1 MTNVTLLR
9 VMIFKFP
16 IGRGE
21 RQNSFIFP
29 RQLATMASGTLT
41 IASRQQLWSWLK
53 VSFLTSA
60 AFTAFS

>member
-1 MTNVTLLR
+1 
-9 VMIFKFP
+9 MISSFRLV
-16 IGRGE
+16 GGE

-29 RQLATMASGTLT
+29 RQLATMASVTLT
-41 IASRQQLWSWLK
+41 IDSQQRLWSWLK